1 MDLAMSKSDIST
13 TDALTTNAEE
23 VPSDERAEVRLAAK
37 TRRREMRR
45 KAEAHDALLLQRDAL
60 ASRGL
65 RLSGKGL
72 DLVEAIENLFSAMNE
87 NVDAE
92 IRNGLRFK
100 VGNAI
105 DDFVYLIDG
114 GEA

>member
-1 MDLAMSKSDIST
+1 M
-13 TDALTTNAEE
+13 
-23 VPSDERAEVRLAAK
+23 
-37 TRRREMRR
+37 
-45 KAEAHDALLLQRDAL
+45 
-60 ASRGL
+60 
-65 RLSGKGL
+65 
-72 DLVEAIENLFSAMNE
+72 FSAMNE